1 MKEVEENELPHG
13 WTHASLYDFSLIL
26 MGQSPPSNTYNASG
40 NGLPFYQGKTE
51 FGNMYPVPA
60 KYCSVP
66 NRIANEG
73 DILISVRAP
82 VGPTN
87 LCPSKSCIGRGL
99 AAIRPLDNISSKF
112 VLYLLRNKERK
123 IANEGTGTTFKAISR
138 KVLENLNVFL
148 PPLAEQHRIV
158 AKIEELFSELDN
170 GVAQLK
176 QVQAQLKSYRQS
188 VLKHA
193 FEGKLTEAYRS
204 QPSQT
209 LPPAQELLNAIRQ
222 ERKDRHRQA
231 LKDWQQEVIRWAE
244 AGKVGKKPGKPKAHK
259 ELPPLTDEEVE
270 KLPVLPEGWVWVRL
284 GNTIETIFD
293 GPFGSNLKTDD
304 YVEEGIRVI
313 RLENIGYLEFNES
326 KKTFISEEKYRSL
339 EKHTVYSGDIVF
351 SSFIADNIRCVVLPN
366 SIDKA
371 INKADCFCIRNN
383 NGLMSQIYLA
393 YLLSARQS
401 YKNLSLRVHGATRPK
416 INTTQLK
423 ELSIPLCSTEE
434 QHQIVQ
440 EIESRLSVAEHLERT
455 VEESLRQAE
464 VLRQSI
470 LQRAFTGQLV
480 PQDPNDEPAVELL
493 KRIQEEK
500 SGGKKKAVEAKA
512 SGMQTDEQL
521 SITF

>member
-1 MKEVEENELPHG
+1 MKEVSAALQLPKGWVKCSLGDIIKVKSGSNLTSQAMIEEGKHSVYG
-13 WTHASLYDFSLIL
+13 
-26 MGQSPPSNTYNASG
+26 G
-40 NGLPFYQGKTE
+40 NGVSGYFNDFLFEEEK
-51 FGNMYPVPA
+51 
-60 KYCSVP
+60 
-66 NRIANEG
+66 
-73 DILISVRAP
+73 LI
-82 VGPTN
+82 
-87 LCPSKSCIGRGL
+87 IGRVGAKCGIVHITKPKSWVTDNAL
-99 AAIRPLDNISSKF
+99 VVDFDERNIHKQFLFWCLDN
-112 VLYLLRNKERK
+112 L
-123 IANEGTGTTFKAISR
+123 
-138 KVLENLNVFL
+138 NLNKYSASTAQPVISGAKIYKVSLSL

-176 QVQAQLKSYRQS
+176 QVQVQLKSYRQS

-193 FEGKLTEAYRS
+193 FEGKLTEAYRN
-204 QPSQT
+204 QQSQT

-222 ERKDRHRQA
+222 ERKDRHQRA
-231 LKDWQQEVIRWAE
+231 LKDWQQAVIRWAE
-244 AGKVGKKPGKPKAHK
+244 TGEHGKKPGKPKAPK
-259 ELPPLTDEEVE
+259 ELPPLTDEEIE
-270 KLPVLPEGWVWVRL
+270 KLPALPEGWAWVRL

-313 RLENIGYLEFNES
+313 RLENIGYLEFNEN
-326 KKTFISEEKYRSL
+326 KETFISEEKYRSL

-401 YKNLSLRVHGATRPK
+401 YKNLSLRVHGATRPR

-423 ELSIPLCSTEE
+423 ELPIPLCSTEE

-440 EIESRLSVAEHLERT
+440 EIESRLSVAEHLEKT

-480 PQDPNDEPAVELL
+480 PQDPNDEPAAELL